1 MPVFQTRLISYMSF
15 LYHFRSNRTIMMTQ
29 GRNYQFTRAYSSN
42 LIIHQEIP
50 EMIDV
55 VVDYSWDEDP
65 GLKNFIV
72 NDSDNGTLFHR
83 PLFLQYHSRD
93 KFQNTEPVK
102 LLFYKKGKLVAC
114 ITGAAQHSNGEKK
127 FISPFASSY
136 GGLIFHSDL
145 SFKEIEDVYFE
156 LLNHLEREYSHIK
169 ISSTP
174 SFQSQTGKSRYIDHI
189 LLNKGFS
196 ITKSDIVLVH
206 HVGPDENLT
215 SRIDKKT
222 LTELKQ
228 PLFKNKLRL
237 EIINGVDHESYS
249 QLLNAQQR
257 LQSTPTHTYEELLR
271 IESLLPGTIQTFKA
285 YSEDNFVAG
294 IITFRLNN
302 NILSTFY
309 VFDTLEGRNLKANH
323 FTYYNVAKNAFE
335 NNYKYLDFGASSF
348 GWLPNYPLISFKEK
362 FDGKPFLRHIFEKQ
376 K

>member
-1 MPVFQTRLISYMSF
+1 
-15 LYHFRSNRTIMMTQ
+15 MMTQ
-29 GRNYQFTRAYSSN
+29 GRNYQLTRGYSSN
-42 LIIHQEIP
+42 LIIHQERP
-50 EMIDV
+50 DMIDV
-55 VVDYSWDEDP
+55 VIEHNWDENP
-65 GLKNFIV
+65 GLKDFILK
-72 NDSDNGTLFHR
+72 DADNGTLFHR
-83 PLFLQYHSRD
+83 PLFLQYHGQD
-93 KFQNTEPVK
+93 KFQNTEPIK
-102 LLFYKKGKLVAC
+102 ILFYKKGKLVAC
-114 ITGAAQHSNGEKK
+114 ITGAVQHNNGEKK
-127 FISPFASSY
+127 FISPFGSSY

-145 SFKEIEDVYFE
+145 SFKEIEDVYIE
-156 LLNHLEREYSHIK
+156 MLNHLEREYSHIK

-206 HVGPDENLT
+206 HVGPDDSLPT
-215 SRIDKKT
+215 RIDKKT
-222 LTELKQ
+222 FTELKQ

-237 EIINGVDHESYS
+237 EIISGVDQESYN
-249 QLLNAQQR
+249 QLLKAQER
-257 LQSTPTHTYEELLR
+257 LQSTPTHTFEELAR
-271 IESLLPGTIQTFKA
+271 IESLVPGTVQTFKA

-294 IITFRLNN
+294 IITFRLND

-309 VFDTLEGRNLKANH
+309 VFDSPEGRNYKANH

>member
-1 MPVFQTRLISYMSF
+1 
-15 LYHFRSNRTIMMTQ
+15 MMTQ
-29 GRNYQFTRAYSSN
+29 EKNYRFTGGYTSN
-42 LIIHQEIP
+42 LIIHQQRQD
-50 EMIDV
+50 MIDV
-55 VVDYSWDEDP
+55 VIDNSWDEDP
-65 GLKNFIV
+65 VLKDFIL
-72 NDSDNGTLFHR
+72 NQSDNGTLFHR
-83 PLFLQYHSRD
+83 PLFLQYHSAD
-93 KFQNTEPVK
+93 KFQHTEPIK
-102 LLFYKKGKLVAC
+102 ISFYKKGKIVAC
-114 ITGAAQHSNGEKK
+114 ITGAVQHINGEKK

-136 GGLIFHSDL
+136 GGLIFHHDL

-156 LLNHLEREYSHIK
+156 LLNYLDKEYSHIK

-206 HVGPDENLT
+206 EVGPDETLS

-222 LTELKQ
+222 FTELKQ
-228 PLFKNKLRL
+228 PLYKNKLRL
-237 EIINGVDHESYS
+237 EIINGIDEESYKL
-249 QLLNAQQR
+249 LLNSQER
-257 LQSTPTHTYEELLR
+257 LQSTPTHTHEELLR

-294 IITFRLNN
+294 IVTFRLNK

-309 VFDTLEGRNLKANH
+309 VFDTPDGRNLKANH

-376 K
+376 T